1 MSRDA
6 GKGDSPRPIDL
17 RTYED
22 NWNKI
27 NWGGNNKSN
36 VRTNTKG
43 VMNNNR
49 ANTRRSQ

>member
-27 NWGGNNKSN
+27 NWGGNNKPN
-36 VRTNTKG
+36 TKTNTNSDI
-43 VMNNNR
+43 NNNK
-49 ANTRRSQ
+49 ANNRRSQ